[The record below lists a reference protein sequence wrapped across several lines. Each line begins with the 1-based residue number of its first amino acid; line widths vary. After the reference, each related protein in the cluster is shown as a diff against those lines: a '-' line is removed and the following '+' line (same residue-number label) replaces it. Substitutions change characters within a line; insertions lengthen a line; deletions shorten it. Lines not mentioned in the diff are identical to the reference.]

1 MFQKIK
7 FRIKTEGI
15 PWIRHHWLFLTV
27 SAILAFS
34 QPLILG
40 IIFLYGLV
48 ATIEV
53 EMLKAMIQAEA
64 TILGFYGLI
73 VVYALTSL
81 DDRIDTL
88 EEQIFEVEEKYLDLP
103 DNPESIRNIG
113 KTKIAKRNERLNK
126 IKKTRGKTVFS
137 ALYVGILLIGSLL
150 ASILG
155 LGFFIYLFKNKLKI
169 VHVPLFEPKRLS
181 EPYTPPTIELPK
193 PKGLW
198 QRMKEFFFGTS
209 KYRKTGEQNEAMRV
223 LWQRDKQR
231 RI

>member
-7 FRIKTEGI
+7 SRIKTEGI
-15 PWIRHHWLFLTV
+15 PWVRNHLLFLIV
-27 SAILAFS
+27 LVILAFS

-81 DDRIDTL
+81 DNRTDTL

-103 DNPESIRNIG
+103 YAPESMRNIG
-113 KTKIAKRNERLNK
+113 KTRIAKRNERLNK
-126 IKKTRGKTVFS
+126 LKKTRGKTVFS
-137 ALYVGILLIGSLL
+137 ALQNGILLIGSLL

-155 LGFFIYLFKNKLKI
+155 LGFLGIPNQEWAFYMCS
-169 VHVPLFEPKRLS
+169 LS
-181 EPYTPPTIELPK
+181 AL
-193 PKGLW
+193 L
-198 QRMKEFFFGTS
+198 FFFGIGLILLMIYDLGQSPET
-209 KYRKTGEQNEAMRV
+209 A
-223 LWQRDKQR
+223 
-231 RI
+231 